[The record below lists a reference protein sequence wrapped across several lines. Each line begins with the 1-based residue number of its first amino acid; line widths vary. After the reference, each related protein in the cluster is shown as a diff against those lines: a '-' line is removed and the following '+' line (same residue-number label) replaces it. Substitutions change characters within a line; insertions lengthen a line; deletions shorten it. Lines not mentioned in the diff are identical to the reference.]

1 MSKNTS
7 PQSRPTRRPRT
18 AGPSRSRAAAKAHAA
33 ERGKTEASSRRAEK
47 PRPTTLTGRLRRFLP
62 VIAVPELLVV
72 LVLVVISLA
81 GIMFA
86 SGTMGALPATIATAW
101 MALNLAPVVLSD
113 VTVSLLP
120 LLPAIG
126 LVALIAHRVRRAV
139 RTKVSVIDL
148 AVLLAC
154 TLLVP
159 VILTL
164 VAWVMLWDA
173 AKVFDLSPPP
183 VWEALARTVLVHL
196 AAYVLGL
203 GRKLWRAVARHYRLP
218 SELVD
223 GAVDAG
229 FFFRRMAV
237 VSLPV
242 LAGLLLF
249 GWGRQVQ
256 MAESFDSFG
265 GGELMGL
272 LLTSLLYLPN
282 AMIATVAV
290 LLGGEFVAGEASVS
304 LFSVHLVPLPP
315 MPLFALIPGE
325 VSQWAPVLLLIAGA
339 LASWQAARSRP
350 GLVQAVGAGLS
361 ATLTGAAAAYL
372 AGGELGWYGHT
383 GPTVWLAALLAGAWV
398 GVIGVGTSLIL
409 GLLERRTTVLDAE
422 PVEEEVE
429 EQVEEQEPQEET
441 AEEAEEAEEVEEVE
455 EAEETPEAEPEEEPQ
470 EEETDEVEND
480 VASKDEEV
488 EDNAEDAEDEG
499 VAEDERR

>member
-1 MSKNTS
+1 M
-7 PQSRPTRRPRT
+7 
-18 AGPSRSRAAAKAHAA
+18 
-33 ERGKTEASSRRAEK
+33 ERGKTQSSARRTDK
-47 PRPTTLTGRLRRFLP
+47 PRPTTLAGRLRRFLP
-62 VIAVPELLVV
+62 VIAIPELLVV

-101 MALNLAPVVLSD
+101 MVLNLAPVVLSD

-120 LLPAIG
+120 LLPAMG
-126 LVALIAHRVRRAV
+126 LVAVIAYRVRRAV

-154 TLLVP
+154 TLFVP
-159 VILTL
+159 VVLTL
-164 VAWVMLWDA
+164 IAWVMLWDA

-183 VWEALARTVLVHL
+183 VWEALARTLLLHL
-196 AAYVLGL
+196 IAYVLGL
-203 GRKLWRAVARHYRLP
+203 GRRLWRAVARHYRLP
-218 SELVD
+218 AQLVD

-237 VSLPV
+237 VALV
-242 LAGLLLF
+242 VMAGLLLF

-265 GGELMGL
+265 GGEITGL

-282 AMIATVAV
+282 AVIAMVAV
-290 LLGGEFVAGEASVS
+290 LLGGEFVAGEASAS

-325 VSQWAPVLLLIAGA
+325 VSQWAPVLLLVAGA

-350 GLVQAVGAGLS
+350 SLVQAVGAGLG
-361 ATLTGAAAAYL
+361 ATLAAAAGAYL
-372 AGGELGWYGHT
+372 AGGELGWYGNT

-409 GLLERRTTVLDAE
+409 GLLERRTTALDAE
-422 PVEEEVE
+422 PAEED
-429 EQVEEQEPQEET
+429 VEEQEPEEESQEE
-441 AEEAEEAEEVEEVE
+441 AAEAEE
-455 EAEETPEAEPEEEPQ
+455 EEEEEEEEDEEEDA
-470 EEETDEVEND
+470 EEETDD
-480 VASKDEEV
+480 VDGDEEV
-488 EDNAEDAEDEG
+488 DEESGVESKEDEQDDEREEEEEKDAEDGGEDEG
-499 VAEDERR
+499 IEEDERR